1 MEKPMINLTRLDG
14 SEFVV
19 NCDLILT
26 LEGTPDTLVT
36 LTNGQQMIVRESVAE
51 VVERTVAY
59 RQRLS
64 RDPGALVATTAGPPR
79 EEG

>member
-1 MEKPMINLTRLDG
+1 MINLTRLDG

-36 LTNGQQMIVRESVAE
+36 LTNGQQMLVRESVAE
-51 VVERTVAY
+51 VVERTIAY
-59 RQRLS
+59 RQRLA
-64 RDPGALVATTAGPPR
+64 RDPGALVAPPVEPPR
-79 EEG
+79 EDD